1 MIRIE
6 HLVKTYGVLRAV
18 DGLSLEVREG
28 ECVGLVGPNGA
39 GKSTTL
45 KSIVGLVRP
54 TAGRIT
60 VAGHDAARAPHA
72 ARAALGYL
80 PQGVQFAPGFTAAE
94 TATLFARVR
103 GLAGAPARARE
114 ALDRVGLAAAADRDV
129 AGFSGGMR
137 QRLGLAV
144 ALLGAPAT
152 LVLDEPTVSLDPEAS
167 MAIRDVLAAERAAGR
182 TVLISSH
189 ILAELEAV
197 VDRVAVVQEGRL
209 LAEGRPADLARRLGL
224 AARLRIDAGADAP
237 RAAEAARAAG
247 AADVRVEGAC
257 VEFRVADGRK
267 LAVLDA
273 VRAATPVRDVTI
285 EPVRLEDVYR
295 RLLSE
300 ASRSEGAS
308 HAA

>member
-1 MIRIE
+1 MIRVE
-6 HLVKTYGVLRAV
+6 RLVKTYGAVRAV
-18 DGLSLEVREG
+18 DDLSLEVREG
-28 ECVGLVGPNGA
+28 ECLGLIGPNGA

-54 TAGRIT
+54 TSGRIT
-60 VAGHDAARAPHA
+60 VAGHDVGRAPQAARV
-72 ARAALGYL
+72 ALGYL

-103 GLAGAPARARE
+103 GLPRAPRAARE

-144 ALLGAPAT
+144 ALLGAPST

-167 MAIRDVLAAERAAGR
+167 MGIRDVLAAERTAGR

-189 ILAELEAV
+189 VLAELDAV
-197 VDRVAVVQEGRL
+197 VDRVAVVQGGRL
-209 LAEGRPADLARRLGL
+209 VAEGSPAELSRRLDL
-224 AARLRIDAGADAP
+224 TTRMRIDAGAGAP
-237 RAAEAARAAG
+237 RAAQAARAAG
-247 AADVRVEGAC
+247 GRDVRIEGPC
-257 VEFRVADGRK
+257 VELRVASGRK

-273 VRAATPVRDVTI
+273 IRAAGEVHDVTI

-295 RLLSE
+295 QLLAE
-300 ASRSEGAS
+300 ASD
-308 HAA
+308 AA